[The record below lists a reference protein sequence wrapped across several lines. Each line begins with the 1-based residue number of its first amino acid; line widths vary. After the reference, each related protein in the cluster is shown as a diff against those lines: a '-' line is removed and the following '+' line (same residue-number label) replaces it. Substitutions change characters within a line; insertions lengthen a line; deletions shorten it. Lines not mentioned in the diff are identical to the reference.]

1 MVKNKISPDLPDKL
15 NKKIPSFNS
24 LLQRIKRL
32 ARHKL
37 GYPVSLLTHLGIIN
51 NNVFGIRPGS
61 LANILLNNV
70 GDPFK
75 DSETSLMEVKRH
87 ERMLIR
93 ILEKFYGLAK
103 DDARGYVTTGGT
115 EGNFA
120 GLWWSKR
127 YLINYIL
134 PTLLKTDDAIKLQ
147 MKEEQ
152 DLLAALAKMPNND
165 YMNRAAHLQKILDIR
180 NGIAFNKNIVQQL
193 LTPTVFFTKE
203 HTHYSIPKIA
213 EILHLNIRPI
223 QANLDGSIDLNNFK
237 KELILNIAAHPYSAI
252 IVIANIGTTITGT
265 IDDIPH
271 IKKTLDEIQP
281 KPTYTIHMDGALTGF
296 VLPVLQPFPNITN
309 YFVELG
315 VNTLAFSAHK
325 YLGLSQPCGIILAR
339 KGFFEKAFEK
349 AERSVE
355 YVGNIIDST
364 ITGSRS
370 GLNVLM
376 FYNALCIL
384 GLNKNVKIL
393 KKMVEEN
400 LDNAKYLYLQ
410 LVKILGTEHVESPYN
425 FNVIF
430 SKPSLA
436 LAKKYQLMLRGG
448 TATICVLSNVTREL
462 IDQFIND
469 LQLDREMTMS
479 TDKAEYTICTLTIDY
494 LKSTVDLFT
503 KSFCDSEPITQH
515 LGIQYPDYATFAK
528 EVVQKAVKDGMS
540 IVAVDEQDRVIACVI
555 AEDIANMFQPTLS
568 RYSKLAPI
576 FALLEELSQ
585 PFLAGKSF
593 IKGKIAHIWIAIVD
607 EEYRG
612 KGLSTA
618 IDMAC
623 ATICMRKGY
632 DFAYAEFTN
641 GISEKITHH
650 YKVLELCHTMNYNDF
665 TYNGGERP
673 FKGLEGKAA
682 AYIIGIKP
690 GVEIDALPDCY
701 KVTAKVS

>member
-1 MVKNKISPDLPDKL
+1 MVKNKIPEDPSSRF
-15 NKKIPSFNS
+15 NKHRHSFKV
-24 LLQRIKRL
+24 LLQRVKRL

-37 GYPVSLLTHLGIIN
+37 GYPVSLLSHLGIISN
-51 NNVFGIRPGS
+51 KVFGIKEGS

-87 ERMLIR
+87 ERMLIK

-120 GLWWSKR
+120 GIWWSKR
-127 YLINYIL
+127 YLINYAMS
-134 PTLLKTDDAIKLQ
+134 TLLQTDDAVKLQ

-152 DLLAALAKMPNND
+152 DLLVALAKIPLDD
-165 YMNRAAHLQKILDIR
+165 YFNRATQLQKILDIR
-180 NGIAFNKNIVQQL
+180 NAIAANKSIVQQL
-193 LTPTVFFTKE
+193 LTPTILFTKD
-203 HTHYSIPKIA
+203 HTHYSVPKVA

-223 QANLDGSIDLNNFK
+223 QGNPDGSMNLDNFK
-237 KELILNIAAHPYSAI
+237 KELILNLAAHPYSPV
-252 IVIANIGTTITGT
+252 IVVCNIGTTITGT
-265 IDDIPH
+265 IDDIPGV
-271 IKKTLDEIQP
+271 KKIIEAMQP
-281 KPTYTIHMDGALTGF
+281 KPNFTIHMDGALTGF
-296 VLPVLQPFPNITN
+296 VLPVLKPFGNIKN
-309 YFVELG
+309 YFAELG

-325 YLGLSQPCGIILAR
+325 YLGLSQPCGIILSR
-339 KGFFEKAFEK
+339 KFFFEKAFEK

-364 ITGSRS
+364 VTGSRS

-384 GLNKNVKIL
+384 GLDKNVDKL
-393 KKMVEEN
+393 KKMVAEN
-400 LDNAKYLYLQ
+400 LENAQYLYTE
-410 LVKILGTEHVESPYN
+410 LVRILGAEHVEVPYN

-430 SKPSLA
+430 AKPSLA
-436 LAKKYQLMLRGG
+436 LAKKYQLMLRGE
-448 TATICVLSNVTREL
+448 TATICVLSNVTKEL

-479 TDKAEYTICTLTIDY
+479 TAKPEYTICTLTVDHQ
-494 LKSTVDLFT
+494 KSAIDLFT
-503 KSFCDSEPITQH
+503 KSFCDSEPITKY
-515 LGIQYPDYATFAK
+515 LGIKYSDYQGFAK

-540 IVAVDEQDRVIACVI
+540 VVAVDQHNHVIACVI
-555 AEDIANMFQPTLS
+555 AEDIANPFKPVLTQYP
-568 RYSKLAPI
+568 KLKPI
-576 FALLEELSQ
+576 FSLLDQLSE
-585 PFLAGKSF
+585 PFLAGKKF
-593 IKGKIAHIWIAIVD
+593 IKGKIAHIWIAIVSS
-607 EEYRG
+607 EYRG

-641 GISEKITHH
+641 DISEKITHH
-650 YKVLELCHTMNYNDF
+650 YKVYELCNSINYNEF
-665 TYNGGERP
+665 TDEGQAP
-673 FKGLEGKAA
+673 FKGLNGKAA

-690 GVEIDALPDCY
+690 GVEIDSLPHCY
-701 KVTAKVS
+701 SVTAKVS